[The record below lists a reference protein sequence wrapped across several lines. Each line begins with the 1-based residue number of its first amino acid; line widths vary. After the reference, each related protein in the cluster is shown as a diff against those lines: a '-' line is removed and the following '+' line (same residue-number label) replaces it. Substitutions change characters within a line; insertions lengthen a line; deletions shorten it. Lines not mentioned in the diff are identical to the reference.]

1 MSALTILTIPVL
13 LDNYAYAIHDE
24 ESGATAVIDPSQ
36 AKPVLAALQERKW
49 AVTHIFNTHHHHDH
63 VGGNM
68 DLKRATGCT
77 IVGSR
82 IDAERVPGLGA
93 QVDDGDTYSVG
104 CMRFTILHIPGHT
117 RGHLALWLRDDQA
130 VFTGDTLF
138 TLGCGRIFEGTP
150 EQMWTSLCRLRDLPE
165 STRVYCGHEY
175 TQKNAV
181 FALTIEPNN
190 EDLLARANRTNALRA
205 NGKSTI
211 PSLIGEERRTNP
223 FLRCDEA
230 SVQQSVGL
238 NGADPVKVFAEIRRR
253 KDAF

>member
-1 MSALTILTIPVL
+1 MSTLTILAIPVL
-13 LDNYAYAIHDE
+13 SDNYAYVVHDE
-24 ESGATAVIDPSQ
+24 DSGATAVIDPSE
-36 AKPVLAALQERKW
+36 AKPVLAALQQRGW
-49 AVTHIFNTHHHHDH
+49 TVTHVFNTHHHHDH

-68 DLKRATGCT
+68 DLKRATGAT

-82 IDAERVPGLGA
+82 VDAERIPGLGT
-93 QVDDGDTYSVG
+93 QVGDGDTYPVG
-104 CMRFTILHIPGHT
+104 PMRFTILHIPGHT
-117 RGHLALWLRDDQA
+117 RGHLALWLQDDHA

-138 TLGCGRIFEGTP
+138 TLGCGRVFEGTP
-150 EQMWTSLCRLRDLPE
+150 EQMWTSLCRLRGLPE

-175 TQKNAV
+175 TQKNAA
-181 FALTIEPNN
+181 FALTIEPRNA
-190 EDLLARANRTNALRA
+190 ELLARFERTNALRA
-205 NGKSTI
+205 DGKSTI

-238 NGADPVKVFAEIRRR
+238 DGADPVTVFAEIRRR